1 MASSRRS
8 SLKVLAQNL
17 SGVCHNDEG
26 EVSSDKRQKDND
38 HQARN
43 MLEARAGR
51 NSRGSGGFPNC
62 HSILPA
68 YKIRRRKASH
78 GFLFG
83 VGSERFMVN
92 QHNRGNKQ
100 VKRYSVDDFIDAM
113 TELGLYEE

>member
-1 MASSRRS
+1 MELEERIRTTIRDIAQRRNNVT
-8 SLKVLAQNL
+8 LDEIEWVVEKL
-17 SGVCHNDEG
+17 S
-26 EVSSDKRQKDND
+26 
-38 HQARN
+38 AT
-43 MLEARAGR
+43 
-51 NSRGSGGFPNC
+51 
-62 HSILPA
+62 